1 MFDQHNVSS
10 SVYFSVKAI
19 ISNLTSLVSGTSAF
33 IWLNVI
39 FARTSPPWR
48 RPLWARPLKTE
59 HAKLIVW
66 RMLSRSS
73 FWMYFWQR
81 SWRKRIVRL
90 VTTEKRLQVLK
101 VTHCFFFSVVLTFR
115 SSFCVS
121 DVVREV
127 SFFHRLRG
135 KEEWN
140 GPREHLI
147 WFCCY
152 RHSSSDDTKTY
163 SIIQNLV
170 GFKPTISVCLVIG
183 NHNLPKS
190 AIFKT

>member
-1 MFDQHNVSS
+1 MIKRYFRSNIAALKT
-10 SVYFSVKAI
+10 SVMGAPSQD
-19 ISNLTSLVSGTSAF
+19 
-33 IWLNVI
+33 
-39 FARTSPPWR
+39 
-48 RPLWARPLKTE
+48 WARQTDCLAYALKKFVLDVLL
-59 HAKLIVW
+59 AAFLK
-66 RMLSRSS
+66 
-73 FWMYFWQR
+73 
-81 SWRKRIVRL
+81 KRIARL

-121 DVVREV
+121 AVVREV
-127 SFFHRLRG
+127 SFFQRLRG

-163 SIIQNLV
+163 SLIQNLV